1 MKHGIPYPRSLSAAP
16 WHWTRKV
23 IAQPVR
29 GRGRRM
35 YLGSPL
41 ILLVMLY
48 AVVTALTLKY
58 TVVLCM
64 VTLAAVW
71 SVLITLGWLPASGY
85 RKIRK

>member
-1 MKHGIPYPRSLSAAP
+1 
-16 WHWTRKV
+16 
-23 IAQPVR
+23 
-29 GRGRRM
+29 M